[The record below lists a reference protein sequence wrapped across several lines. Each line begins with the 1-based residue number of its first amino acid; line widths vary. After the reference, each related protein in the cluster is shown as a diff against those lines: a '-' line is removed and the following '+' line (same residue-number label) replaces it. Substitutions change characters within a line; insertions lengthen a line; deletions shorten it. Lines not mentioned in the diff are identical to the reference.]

1 MLEMVCQRAQ
11 VEDGLK
17 IMDLGCGWGV
27 TGLYI
32 VEKYPNC
39 TVTCVSN
46 SSTQAALINKRA
58 ADRG

>member
-1 MLEMVCQRAQ
+1 MLELVCQRARL
-11 VEDGLK
+11 EDGFN

-32 VEKYPNC
+32 VEKYPKC

-46 SSTQAALINKRA
+46 SLTQAKHINKQA
-58 ADRG
+58 EIRG